1 MSGDDLSSENIVD
14 SEEEEN
20 AVTRFG
26 FAGKE
31 TLKLDHRQ
39 FDHTKYEKLYKWLY
53 FNQVKK
59 GFMCKICEVYGDTPT
74 PIHGFRGAWSHKRVA
89 FKDIPSKKL
98 RRHQKSAD
106 HKKTILAKTNLSV
119 KDSIQVVQNE
129 DRSHANELY
138 IGKLVQ
144 IVQFLARNNLS
155 VKSLYPKFVDFL
167 ANELQEPI
175 IKQYLDI
182 CSKNATY
189 SSHETCHSLVQAIQ
203 KYYLEK
209 AKECI
214 KQSTDIVI
222 FADESTYAARKE
234 MLGIFTGSFDESNKE
249 FKMDFITLT
258 EVSSTKSKTV
268 MKAIECTLRK
278 NGIDIMKTRFT
289 CLDGTNSMP
298 SMLLYIYNIS

>member
-1 MSGDDLSSENIVD
+1 M
-14 SEEEEN
+14 
-20 AVTRFG
+20 
-26 FAGKE
+26 
-31 TLKLDHRQ
+31 
-39 FDHTKYEKLYKWLY
+39 
-53 FNQVKK
+53 
-59 GFMCKICEVYGDTPT
+59 
-74 PIHGFRGAWSHKRVA
+74 
-89 FKDIPSKKL
+89 
-98 RRHQKSAD
+98 
-106 HKKTILAKTNLSV
+106 
-119 KDSIQVVQNE
+119 
-129 DRSHANELY
+129 
-138 IGKLVQ
+138 Q

-278 NGIDIMKTRFT
+278 NDIDIMKTRFT

>member
-1 MSGDDLSSENIVD
+1 MAGDGLSSENIVD

-20 AVTRFG
+20 AVTQFG

-53 FNQVKK
+53 LNQVKK

-106 HKKTILAKTNLSV
+106 HKKTILAKTNPSV
-119 KDSIQVVQNE
+119 KDSVQVIQNE

-144 IVQFLARNNLS
+144 IAQFLARNNLS

-167 ANELQEPI
+167 ASELQEPI
-175 IKQYLDI
+175 IKQYRDT
-182 CSKNATY
+182 CSKNVTY
-189 SSHETCHSLVQAIQ
+189 NSHETCNSLIQAIQ

-209 AKECI
+209 AKERI

-222 FADESTYAARKE
+222 FANESTSATRKE
-234 MLGIFTGSFDESNKE
+234 ISGIFIGSFDKSNKE
-249 FKMDFITLT
+249 FKMDFIALT
-258 EVSSTKSKTV
+258 EVSSTKSEIV
-268 MKAIECTLRK
+268 MEAIGRTLRE
-278 NGIDIMKTRFT
+278 NDIDIMKTRFS

-298 SMLLYIYNIS
+298 GILLYIHNIN